1 MKSEIITSN
10 KYKAKLVAM
19 RKELEAIR
27 QERDYEEFVKRTKE
41 AIDKINQQIRA
52 TNK

>member
-10 KYKAKLVAM
+10 KYKAKLSSM
-19 RKELEAIR
+19 RSELEAIKK
-27 QERDYEEFVKRTKE
+27 ERDYEEFVKRTKE
-41 AIDKINQQIRA
+41 AIDKINKQIRS

>member
-19 RKELEAIR
+19 RSELEDIKK
-27 QERDYEEFVKRTKE
+27 ERDYEEFVKRTKE